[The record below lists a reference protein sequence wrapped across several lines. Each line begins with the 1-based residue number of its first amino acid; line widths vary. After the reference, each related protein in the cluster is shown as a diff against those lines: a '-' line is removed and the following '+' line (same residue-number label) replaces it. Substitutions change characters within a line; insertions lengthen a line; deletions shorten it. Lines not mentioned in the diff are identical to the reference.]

1 MTVQKKGNLEPEYRR
16 MDRKIRSQHTDV
28 REFVA
33 EDDPTGEAP
42 ILDPGLVASQVAG
55 PVADD
60 GVVDPNVLAL
70 RRVDAEVRRLMENW
84 VELENQ
90 LKDRDSE
97 IWRLRDWAGGLE
109 EDLRATRQELAVAR
123 TDCERLRGEVID
135 RSAEVESRRHQA
147 DARSAEAESL
157 RTELGAAQGRLDEVT
172 AEVRL
177 GRESTE
183 QLTGRLAEHRDA
195 LVGMA
200 AQLRQ
205 AEKSSQGLDSEKAEL
220 AARIAD
226 AEQRFADLASRYQDS
241 EAARRQAE
249 KDVPAAER
257 RARDLEG
264 ELARARE
271 SAANIER
278 KLEEKAAVIRSLEAA
293 SREHEQARTS
303 LTGQIRKAEAAL
315 SAAQREAEAAGSAR
329 LAELQGQVDTE
340 RDRAVALVG
349 EIKAREQTIDQLQTA
364 LDGQRQKTERA
375 ENSGSRTEELLQ
387 EARARVA
394 ALGQVEEQ
402 TASLRDA
409 LAAAEAAGRAAGA
422 ERAKLLDQIAGRDA
436 VADDLR
442 QRIGDLEADRE
453 QLLARMQEMRDKAA
467 AVDSEFQAKR
477 KAIAVLGDEI
487 DRLALIQAN
496 VRRLDSMMSQQL
508 SSKVPA
514 PSAAEKP
521 RNDRLIVWL
530 DGSKAM
536 KFPLYKPNMVI
547 GRSKDS
553 DIRVTGGRTSRR
565 HAHIFVEGDAVV
577 IEDLGSLN
585 GLTVNDESVRRKQLH
600 DGDILDVGGARLRYM
615 DLDERVAAHASAV
628 RATN

>member
-109 EDLRATRQELAVAR
+109 EDLRATRQELAAAR

>member
-1 MTVQKKGNLEPEYRR
+1 MSSRTSSKTATA
-16 MDRKIRSQHTDV
+16 RS
-28 REFVA
+28 A
-33 EDDPTGEAP
+33 
-42 ILDPGLVASQVAG
+42 
-55 PVADD
+55 
-60 GVVDPNVLAL
+60 
-70 RRVDAEVRRLMENW
+70 
-84 VELENQ
+84 
-90 LKDRDSE
+90 
-97 IWRLRDWAGGLE
+97 RLRDWAGGLE
-109 EDLRATRQELAVAR
+109 EDLRATRQELAAAR
-123 TDCERLRGEVID
+123 TDCERLRGEAND
-135 RSAEVESRRHQA
+135 RSAEVESQRHQA

-157 RTELGAAQGRLDEVT
+157 RTELAAAQGRLDEVT

-177 GRESTE
+177 GREGTE

-200 AQLRQ
+200 AHLRQ

-264 ELARARE
+264 ELAKARE

-303 LTGQIRKAEAAL
+303 LTGADPQGRSSAE
-315 SAAQREAEAAGSAR
+315 RRPAR
-329 LAELQGQVDTE
+329 SRGGGRGKVAELQCQLDAE

-402 TASLRDA
+402 IASLRDA
-409 LAAAEAAGRAAGA
+409 LAAAEAAARAAGA

-514 PSAAEKP
+514 PSAAERP

-530 DGSKAM
+530 DGARAM

-565 HAHIFVEGDAVV
+565 HAHIFVEGGAVI

-615 DLDERVAAHASAV
+615 DLDERVAAHASEV

>member
-1 MTVQKKGNLEPEYRR
+1 

-547 GRSKDS
+547 GRSRDS

>member
-1 MTVQKKGNLEPEYRR
+1 